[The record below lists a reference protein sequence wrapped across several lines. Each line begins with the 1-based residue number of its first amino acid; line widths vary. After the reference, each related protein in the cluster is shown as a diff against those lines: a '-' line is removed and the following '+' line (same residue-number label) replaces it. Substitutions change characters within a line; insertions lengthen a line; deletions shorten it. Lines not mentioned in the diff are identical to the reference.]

1 MHRFH
6 RLAAD
11 ICSHQAILVMIAMSL
26 SLDTEQLRVLNW
38 RAFTKDIAAVVGPPG
53 CGKTTVGS
61 GLAIKMIAEGLSKRV
76 LLVAYTNAA
85 ANEFCWEL
93 CNILGSEV
101 AKRLCLRTGNPT
113 GVDPLIPIPFSRSA
127 NEIQEKRIII
137 STNLSLKRLPSLMRF
152 DNMIVDEAGVERLEH
167 LLWPFW
173 FGVNNSSIAQQYRGT
188 INTNN
193 TSDVDAGNTDTETEE
208 NSSKIHDLMELI
220 SKCGTVATVVGDPKQ
235 SRPISP
241 VRVDYSAIEWVM
253 KKSNWDTLRISHRL
267 PDKLSGLVND
277 FAEYDGLRSAPEI
290 GSRRLVLDISPDIEL
305 CDIIEPDEVTTW
317 VDINGTEQPMGP
329 SSWAND
335 MEAKACA
342 KICSHLI
349 QITRGSKSIV
359 VVTRFTAQKQIIR
372 RYLQRMGHAHIKVTT
387 TTGALGTQADIV
399 LFSLTRNNP
408 ERNVGAA
415 GTLQDLNV
423 AISRSKEKLII
434 LGNFEMML
442 NGWSGIASS
451 SGRHYHKSAARNLA
465 RLIDSKY
472 GRVVDAPQTIV

>member
-1 MHRFH
+1 MN
-6 RLAAD
+6 
-11 ICSHQAILVMIAMSL
+11 L
-26 SLDTEQLRVLNW
+26 SLDIEQLRVLNW
-38 RAFTKDIAAVVGPPG
+38 RASTRDIAAVVGPPG

-61 GLAIKMIAEGLSKRV
+61 GLAIKMIAEDLAKRV

-101 AKRLCLRTGNPT
+101 ARRLCLRTGNPT

-137 STNLSLKRLPSLMRF
+137 STNLSLKKLPSLMRF
-152 DNMIVDEAGVERLEH
+152 DNMIIDEAGVERLEH

-173 FGVNNSSIAQQYRGT
+173 FGVNNTLAQQYKNRS
-188 INTNN
+188 NN
-193 TSDVDAGNTDTETEE
+193 N
-208 NSSKIHDLMELI
+208 NSSSTAAAADDTITEKTSQINDLMGLI
-220 SKCGTVATVVGDPKQ
+220 SQCGTVATVVGDPKQ

-241 VRVDYSAIEWVM
+241 VGEDYSAIEWVM
-253 KKSNWDTLRISHRL
+253 KRSRWDTLRISHRL
-267 PDKLSGLVND
+267 PDRLSGLVNE

-290 GSRRLVLDISPDIEL
+290 GSRRLVLDSSPDREFRE
-305 CDIIEPDEVTTW
+305 IIQPDEVTTW
-317 VDINGTEQPMGP
+317 VDINGIEEPIGP
-329 SSWAND
+329 SSWANNV
-335 MEAKACA
+335 EAKACA

-349 QITRGSKSIV
+349 RITRNSKSIAV
-359 VVTRFTAQKQIIR
+359 ITRFIAQKQIIR
-372 RYLQRMGHAHIKVTT
+372 RYLQRMGHTDIKVTT

-399 LFSLTRNNP
+399 LFSFTRNNP

-434 LGNFEMML
+434 LGNFNMML
-442 NGWSGIASS
+442 NGWSSS
-451 SGRHYHKSAARNLA
+451 PMNFRRGQKSPARNLA
-465 RLIDSKY
+465 RLVDSKY
-472 GRVVDAPQTIV
+472 GKVVDAPPILNC

>member
-1 MHRFH
+1 MT
-6 RLAAD
+6 
-11 ICSHQAILVMIAMSL
+11 I
-26 SLDTEQLRVLNW
+26 SLDSEQLRVLNW

-61 GLAIKMIAEGLSKRV
+61 GLAIKMIAEAIAKRV

-93 CNILGSEV
+93 CNILGAEV
-101 AKRLCLRTGNPT
+101 AKKLCLRTGNPT

-137 STNLSLKRLPSLMRF
+137 STNLSLKKLPSLMRF
-152 DNMIVDEAGVERLEH
+152 ENMIIDEAGIERLEH

-173 FGVNNSSIAQQYRGT
+173 FGVNNNNKVSITQQYANS

-193 TSDVDAGNTDTETEE
+193 ISSRIADSATDTSVEQ
-208 NSSKIHDLMELI
+208 NLPQIKDLMELI
-220 SKCGTVATVVGDPKQ
+220 TKCGTVATVVGDPKQ

-241 VRVDYSAIEWVM
+241 TRVDYSAIEWVM
-253 KKSNWDTLRISHRL
+253 NKSYHDTLRISHRL

-277 FAEYDGLRSAPEI
+277 FAKYDGLRSASEI
-290 GSRRLVLDISPDIEL
+290 GSRRLILDIPPDVEFR
-305 CDIIEPDEVTTW
+305 DIIEPDQVTTW
-317 VDINGTEQPMGP
+317 VDINGTEQPMGA
-329 SSWAND
+329 SSWANN

-349 QITRGSKSIV
+349 QITRGGKSIV

-372 RYLQRMGHAHIKVTT
+372 SYLHRAGHSNIKVTT

-408 ERNVGAA
+408 ERIVGAA

-434 LGNFEMML
+434 LGSLEMML
-442 NGWSGIASS
+442 NGWNGIESS
-451 SGRHYHKSAARNLA
+451 SGRHHHKSAARDLA
-465 RLIDSKY
+465 RLIDLKY
-472 GRVVDAPQTIV
+472 GRVVNAPHTIVC

>member
-1 MHRFH
+1 
-6 RLAAD
+6 
-11 ICSHQAILVMIAMSL
+11 MSL

-61 GLAIKMIAEGLSKRV
+61 GLAIKMIAEGLAKRV

-93 CNILGSEV
+93 CNILGPEL
-101 AKRLCLRTGNPT
+101 AKRFCLRTGNPT
-113 GVDPLIPIPFSRSA
+113 GIDPLIPIPFSRSA
-127 NEIQEKRIII
+127 SEIQEKRIII

-152 DNMIVDEAGVERLEH
+152 DNMIIDEAGIERLEH

-173 FGVNNSSIAQQYRGT
+173 FGVNNAVAQQY
-188 INTNN
+188 NKSASNN
-193 TSDVDAGNTDTETEE
+193 NSDDATTEN
-208 NSSKIHDLMELI
+208 NSSQINDLMELI
-220 SKCGTVATVVGDPKQ
+220 SQCGTVATVVGDPKQ

-253 KKSNWDTLRISHRL
+253 KRSHWDTLRISHRL
-267 PDKLSGLVND
+267 PDRLSGLVNE
-277 FAEYDGLRSAPEI
+277 FAEYDGLRSAAEI
-290 GSRRLVLDISPDIEL
+290 GSRRLVLDRSPDTEFRE
-305 CDIIEPDEVTTW
+305 IIQPDEVTTW
-317 VDINGTEQPMGP
+317 VDINGKEQPIGP

-335 MEAKACA
+335 MEAKACV
-342 KICSHLI
+342 KICSHLTH
-349 QITRGSKSIV
+349 ITRNNNKSIAV
-359 VVTRFTAQKQIIR
+359 ITRFTAQKQIIR
-372 RYLQRMGHAHIKVTT
+372 RYLQRMGHTDIKVTT

-434 LGNFEMML
+434 LGNFDMML
-442 NGWSGIASS
+442 NGWAGAASS
-451 SGRHYHKSAARNLA
+451 INGRHYLKSPVRKLA
-465 RLIDSKY
+465 RLVDLKY
-472 GRVVDAPQTIV
+472 GKVIVAPPTIVC

>member
-1 MHRFH
+1 MT
-6 RLAAD
+6 
-11 ICSHQAILVMIAMSL
+11 L
-26 SLDTEQLRVLNW
+26 SLDSEQLRVLNW
-38 RAFTKDIAAVVGPPG
+38 RASNKDIAAVVGPPG
-53 CGKTTVGS
+53 CGKTTLGS
-61 GLAIKMIAEGLSKRV
+61 GLAIKMIAEALAKRV

-93 CNILGSEV
+93 CNILGAEV

-113 GVDPLIPIPFSRSA
+113 GVDPSIPIPFSRSA

-137 STNLSLKRLPSLMRF
+137 STNLSLKKLPSLMRF
-152 DNMIVDEAGVERLEH
+152 DNMIIDEAGVERLEH

-173 FGVNNSSIAQQYRGT
+173 FGVDNNSLIAQQYRNN
-188 INTNN
+188 INTNDM
-193 TSDVDAGNTDTETEE
+193 SASAVDSAGNGTDAEQ
-208 NSSKIHDLMELI
+208 NSSHINDLMDLI

-253 KKSNWDTLRISHRL
+253 KKSHHDTLRISHRL
-267 PDKLSGLVND
+267 PDRLSGLVNE
-277 FAEYDGLRSAPEI
+277 FAKYDGLRSSHEV
-290 GSRRLVLDISPDIEL
+290 GSRRLVLDISPDIEFR
-305 CDIIEPDEVTTW
+305 DIIEPNEVTTW
-317 VDINGTEQPMGP
+317 VDINGIEQPMGP
-329 SSWAND
+329 SSWANN

-349 QITRGSKSIV
+349 KITRHSKSIV

-372 RYLQRMGHAHIKVTT
+372 RYLQRMGHTNIKVTT
-387 TTGALGTQADIV
+387 TNGALGTQADIV

-408 ERNVGAA
+408 ERIVGAA

-451 SGRHYHKSAARNLA
+451 SGRHYQKSAARDLA
-465 RLIDSKY
+465 RLIDLKY
-472 GRVVDAPQTIV
+472 GRVVDAPRTTVC